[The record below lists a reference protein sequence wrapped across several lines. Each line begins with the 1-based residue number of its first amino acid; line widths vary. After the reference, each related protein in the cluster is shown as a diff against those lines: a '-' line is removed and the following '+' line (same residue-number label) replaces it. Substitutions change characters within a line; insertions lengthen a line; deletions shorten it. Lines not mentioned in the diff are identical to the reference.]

1 LSANVSYQ
9 LDTKPRPGISCRER
23 RRHYAPE
30 GVSTLSNVDAT
41 GTQSDIQRPGRSVN
55 VSRILDSAQELFA
68 KRGPAA
74 VSVRQVAEGAGVSHA
89 LVHKYF
95 GSKDDLIKAV
105 LDRVDVSR
113 AATAK
118 SSGSLRDAYQ
128 AMLPKAMTQRDH
140 SMMLV
145 RSAMEGTE
153 YVSLAERIRTTAAM
167 VALARRTA
175 TSGAK
180 PSPPPSDIDPRVLV
194 SAITAMIL
202 GWASL
207 EDWVWPTAGIDPAE
221 KDEVYR
227 QLIEIVGYLADLALV
242 GDQ

>member
-1 LSANVSYQ
+1 MASVHVTEARVAR
-9 LDTKPRPGISCRER
+9 K
-23 RRHYAPE
+23 
-30 GVSTLSNVDAT
+30 
-41 GTQSDIQRPGRSVN
+41 RPGRNANSE
-55 VSRILDSAQELFA
+55 RILDSAQELFA
-68 KRGPAA
+68 KHGPAA
-74 VSVRQVAEGAGVSHA
+74 VTVRQVAEKAGVTHA

-105 LDRVDVSR
+105 IDRVDVKR

-118 SSGSLRDAYQ
+118 ASASLRDVYQ
-128 AMLPKAMTQRDH
+128 ELLPRVMAQRDH

-153 YVSLAERIRTTAAM
+153 YVSLAERIRTTSAM
-167 VALARRTA
+167 VALAKRTA
-175 TSGAK
+175 ASGSLPA
-180 PSPPPSDIDPRVLV
+180 PPPRDIDPRVLI

-227 QLIEIVGYLADLALV
+227 QLIEIVGYVADLALV
-242 GDQ
+242 ANQ